1 MLTCAHLLTV
11 HWQKKYAMKK
21 EIYSSSVKEHQEVA
35 LSSAKYCKVKLSFA
49 DALAPNMS
57 KSPAPS
63 HTVYT
68 TPESSLSQI
77 VFCFFGWRVYGR
89 ELISEWLIFFVA
101 L

>member
-11 HWQKKYAMKK
+11 QKKYATKK
-21 EIYSSSVKEHQEVA
+21 EIYSSSVKEHQVA